1 MKFKKLN
8 KFLLLTF
15 LYGCSIRELDIS
27 NLEVAS
33 SLYETCFKTT
43 APMDVYS
50 LKKNSSTKH
59 ELLSPKAK
67 WCRDDIF
74 MESCKKAFEIS
85 EGNELKITK
94 IFNKLYGSSG
104 HCWLVYASAK
114 SNPGVEFEIP
124 SCFIDQNTDLW
135 VHPRYSDKKDSQ
147 QLLELKTEFLEE
159 IQCSF

>member
-1 MKFKKLN
+1 
-8 KFLLLTF
+8 
-15 LYGCSIRELDIS
+15 
-27 NLEVAS
+27 
-33 SLYETCFKTT
+33 
-43 APMDVYS
+43 MDVYS
-50 LKKNSSTKH
+50 LKKNPSTKY